1 MSVEKFLEIMPL
13 KNVIIYFIAINIIGF
28 FAMLID
34 KKKAERG
41 SWRIPEKTLLILT
54 LLGGG
59 VGTISGMYMFRHKTK
74 KLRFTVGFPVIL
86 ITEVALIVYWIM
98 Q

>member
-1 MSVEKFLEIMPL
+1 MPL

-98 Q
+98 

>member
-1 MSVEKFLEIMPL
+1 MSFETFLQIIPL
-13 KNVIIYFIAINIIGF
+13 KNIIIYLLAINIIGF

-41 SWRIPEKTLLILT
+41 SWRIPEKTLLIIT

-59 VGTISGMYMFRHKTK
+59 VRNNIRYVF
-74 KLRFTVGFPVIL
+74 I
-86 ITEVALIVYWIM
+86 
-98 Q
+98 